1 MAASSRWS
9 LLACEACHNSLMS
22 DELSGGPPAGGR
34 GRAALLVVVVAV
46 LAIVVVVAQR
56 RGVDQPEGLAAPTST
71 PLPQMPP
78 LPGQLR
84 SPLPP
89 TPLLAFADLCR
100 PVRAGGPSALDVS
113 FSLRNNGTGPV
124 ALTAVEPKLPL
135 AGLKERGYTIRAGS
149 CPATGRTLTDSRLG
163 RARPV
168 EIAPATSVVATL
180 HFALPD
186 ECPQP
191 YPVLA
196 VVSEQRGT
204 ADPISTDYTL
214 LSDLGEVS
222 FPNC

>member
-1 MAASSRWS
+1 MAASSRSS
-9 LLACEACHNSLMS
+9 LVAREACHNSLMG
-22 DELSGGPPAGGR
+22 DEVSGGPPAGGR
-34 GRAALLVVVVAV
+34 GRIALLVLVVAV
-46 LAIVVVVAQR
+46 LAVVGVMTLR
-56 RGVDQPEGLAAPTST
+56 RGVDQPEGLVAPTS
-71 PLPQMPP
+71 PPPRQMPA
-78 LPGQLR
+78 LPGQLT

-89 TPLLAFADLCR
+89 TPELALGDVCR
-100 PVRAGGPSALDVS
+100 PVRASGQFALDVS

-124 ALTAVEPKLPL
+124 AVTAVEPKLPL

-149 CPATGRTLTDSRLG
+149 CPATGRTLTDNRLG

-168 EIAPATSVVATL
+168 EVAPATFVVATL

-186 ECPQP
+186 ECPQA

-196 VVSEQRGT
+196 VVTEQRGT

-214 LSDLGEVS
+214 LSDLGEVR